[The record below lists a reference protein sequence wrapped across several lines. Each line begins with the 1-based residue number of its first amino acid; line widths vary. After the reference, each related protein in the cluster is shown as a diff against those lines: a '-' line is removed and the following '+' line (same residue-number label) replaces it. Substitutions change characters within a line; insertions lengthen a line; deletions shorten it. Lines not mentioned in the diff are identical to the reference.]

1 MKDLKI
7 TELINKLDL
16 EQHISKLQTF
26 FARQKDIIFEGDV
39 SYHYK
44 LLSELSDYTFKEAPK
59 VTNLDSQLMHIQ
71 KFGVLKIYEIY
82 EFVKIINYFAYLK
95 RQRFEGNILSWF
107 EKIELPSE
115 IVKVSDFFDDKGEI
129 KLGVND
135 ELDSVNHA
143 LYKNKEEI
151 RTYLQKLIHTQ
162 KLQPYLVDNQI
173 HLVNGDEALL
183 LRGGFNHFLKGT
195 IIDRSQGGFFY
206 VVPHTISELKQK
218 RDDLNN
224 HKMELIYKISQQIC
238 TVFNK
243 WLKFLQF
250 INKEFDKLDHYL
262 ARIAFARSGD
272 FNFILPT
279 NTKNHTLMEFCH
291 PALHHPKPITID
303 FSKKVIMLTGVNAGG
318 KTMVLK
324 SLLSSVLLSKYLV
337 PYRANKKSLVPNF
350 KHLEAILD
358 DPQNVKNDISTFAG
372 RMLQFSTLFGKDNF
386 MVGIDEIELGTDSD
400 EAAVL
405 FHTIIEEL
413 IKKNVKVVITT
424 HHKRLAAMLSGNSD
438 VELYA
443 ALYDEGNERPTY
455 EFLQGTIGRSYAFE
469 TAGRYGIPKY
479 IIENTKKAY
488 GEDKYKLNELI
499 QKSATL
505 EMELKQKIAKL
516 DDELL
521 DTQRL
526 KSHLKD
532 QKEEQQSELNNLKS
546 KLHREY
552 QQAINEARA
561 AIKAKDVSDSHRY
574 LNAATKFVKQ
584 VETPQVKED
593 VVFEVGDMVKYKSS
607 KGEIISIKG
616 EKAFVDIDGIKVNV
630 FLKELKKSGNP
641 KQTPKAKPKANLN
654 VEKPTNASVSLDLH
668 GLRSDEAI
676 EKLDKFISDCLIA
689 GFDEVLVY
697 HGIGTGKLS
706 YAVKEF
712 LRTHPKVKSFGD
724 AHPSEG
730 GFGAKVVKL

>member
-7 TELINKLDL
+7 TEIINKLDL

-26 FARQKDIIFEGDV
+26 FAREKDIIFEGDV

-44 LLSELSDYTFKEAPK
+44 LLSELSDYTFKDAPK

-82 EFVKIINYFAYLK
+82 EFVKIINYFSYLK
-95 RQRFEGNILSWF
+95 RQRFEGNILVWF
-107 EKIELPSE
+107 EKIELPVE
-115 IVKVSDFFDDKGEI
+115 IVKVCEYFDDKGEI
-129 KLGVND
+129 KSGINE
-135 ELDSVNHA
+135 ELDSVNHS

-173 HLVNGDEALL
+173 HLINGDEALL

-195 IIDRSQGGFFY
+195 VVDRSQGGFFY

-224 HKMELIYKISQQIC
+224 HKMELIYKIAQQIC

-262 ARIAFARSGD
+262 ARISFARSGD

-279 NTKNHTLMEFCH
+279 NTKTHTLMEFCH

-303 FSKKVIMLTGVNAGG
+303 FSRKVIMLTGVNAGG

-372 RMLQFSTLFGKDNF
+372 RMLQFSTLFPKDNF
-386 MVGIDEIELGTDSD
+386 IVGIDEIELGTDSD

-424 HHKRLAAMLSGNSD
+424 HHKRLAAMLSGNNE

-443 ALYDEGNERPTY
+443 ALYDEANERPTY

-505 EMELKQKIAKL
+505 EMELKQKIVKL
-516 DDELL
+516 DDELS

-526 KSHLKD
+526 KEHLKN
-532 QKEEQQSELNNLKS
+532 QKEEQQLELNNLKS

-584 VETPQVKED
+584 VETPQIKED

-641 KQTPKAKPKANLN
+641 KPTPKAKPKTNLN

-706 YAVKEF
+706 FAVKEF

>member
-1 MKDLKI
+1 ML
-7 TELINKLDL
+7 
-16 EQHISKLQTF
+16 F
-26 FARQKDIIFEGDV
+26 
-39 SYHYK
+39 
-44 LLSELSDYTFKEAPK
+44 
-59 VTNLDSQLMHIQ
+59 
-71 KFGVLKIYEIY
+71 
-82 EFVKIINYFAYLK
+82 
-95 RQRFEGNILSWF
+95 
-107 EKIELPSE
+107 
-115 IVKVSDFFDDKGEI
+115 
-129 KLGVND
+129 
-135 ELDSVNHA
+135 
-143 LYKNKEEI
+143 
-151 RTYLQKLIHTQ
+151 
-162 KLQPYLVDNQI
+162 
-173 HLVNGDEALL
+173 
-183 LRGGFNHFLKGT
+183 
-195 IIDRSQGGFFY
+195 RS
-206 VVPHTISELKQK
+206 
-218 RDDLNN
+218 
-224 HKMELIYKISQQIC
+224 
-238 TVFNK
+238 
-243 WLKFLQF
+243 
-250 INKEFDKLDHYL
+250 
-262 ARIAFARSGD
+262 
-272 FNFILPT
+272 
-279 NTKNHTLMEFCH
+279 
-291 PALHHPKPITID
+291 
-303 FSKKVIMLTGVNAGG
+303 
-318 KTMVLK
+318 
-324 SLLSSVLLSKYLV
+324 
-337 PYRANKKSLVPNF
+337 
-350 KHLEAILD
+350 
-358 DPQNVKNDISTFAG
+358 
-372 RMLQFSTLFGKDNF
+372 QFSTLFGKDNF

-443 ALYDEGNERPTY
+443 ALYDEANERPTY

-526 KSHLKD
+526 KAHLKD
-532 QKEEQQSELNNLKS
+532 QKEEQQAELNNLKS

-593 VVFEVGDMVKYKSS
+593 VVFEVGDSVKYKSS

-641 KQTPKAKPKANLN
+641 KPTPKAKPKANLN